1 MAIKQRVIKA
11 SIAGGYNLKHEG
23 IATYY
28 VWYDSGA
35 PSRSEV
41 SGDSLNYTKKSA
53 GGYTNKG
60 ILYSNMNIT
69 GCNGGTT
76 SWCWF
81 QIYFDQTSSY
91 DIGCEALTSGINNA
105 SINGTT
111 INFDPDDD
119 PDDAFDVLFIEPDTI
134 YLQFCRED
142 GSTKTNGLNLKD
154 DSEIILYLG
163 YNVDDPDPPPVPT
176 NFKIS
181 SSSVRPEG
189 SATLSWSGSA
199 DHFEIYRKLNSGSW
213 STDPVYTPE
222 GTTQSVKASSSSGD
236 TYYYRIRAKSG
247 GLFSNYSSTT
257 PSLKAELGQ
266 AGKPSVTINDK
277 TTLYVAQPGSSTY
290 TLKWS
295 APSAGTNNSIINYKI
310 EQSVDNISFSQYGEL
325 LSSGTTSKAVPANST
340 NGASY
345 YYRVLPVNKYGTC
358 TSYSDSVQI
367 KTIGK
372 PTVAKITTAPSNA
385 NISQNFNVQWGNIS
399 SGTGYTISYKL
410 YYVINDTATQIY
422 TGTNTSATVNI
433 SSIANN
439 SQFTLKLETIA
450 TATDGGTISD
460 STTYATTYTKGAAVS
475 FNNKTLIIKND
486 AGTAAAPRAY
496 NTVDLTWNKAT
507 TTDTASGTIKYKIR
521 YKTSSMGEWDD
532 LKKADGNKVENLTV
546 TNYTV
551 SNFSNVV
558 NEGEEARFKILAYQT
573 STQTPAETDTV
584 IITRMEKPRVTGGA
598 ISGTITS
605 TSIPYWF
612 SYEYNIPSEDI
623 NCIVELGYNGT
634 YGGVSQTHILS
645 QSTGTIQGEDTKLTF
660 SLVSGNTSSSAVIK
674 ALYTKVIT
682 NHYVKPD
689 GTLRITLSSIS
700 VPACSTTYLIPFKYN
715 FKMPITSGTFTAG
728 YNQNKNFYNPGDTIN
743 LRCTAPNWKDAAGGT
758 TGAKSITYTYKGNNK
773 EGQSISAG
781 TTKTDIAPAA
791 STDFSL
797 VYTLYTTITY
807 ADDFDTVEVD
817 SNSINIARWNNTDI
831 AVLSSV
837 IKTNSSISGFL
848 VLPELLCASGQYAN
862 LSKVVYT
869 IYSQQTKQPVSTEL
883 TNVTLTRT
891 EAQAMR
897 ERKFDFTDESTGDLS
912 YYATIIFTN
921 TSGGE
926 ISKTTATYLIR
937 SAGVPIAIRKGRI
950 GINVGSATFIEETDV
965 SKNSALYI
973 ASNNDTASIL
983 ELSAGSNSINPYF
996 INFLKGNEDYGK
1008 IFFNESDSL
1017 LHCDKWYYPVTKVNE
1032 KTGDITLTASDVKA
1046 RPETWMPTAEEVA
1059 TAGTGISI
1067 SGKTISWSPTA
1078 GTGIDISGKTINN
1091 TGIIN
1096 VETGVTS
1103 GTIKITKNGETTEV
1117 KVAGLGTMAYANTGS
1132 YLAKNNG
1139 AFTGTMTGPTIT
1151 LSGAMSANVIN
1162 GNAIIYTSDGSIPTG
1177 TAKGQ
1182 IWLKKKGT

>member
-1 MAIKQRVIKA
+1 MAIKQRVITALIDGKK
-11 SIAGGYNLKHEG
+11 NLVHNQG
-23 IATYY
+23 AYFWVTS
-28 VWYDSGA
+28 DTGA
-35 PSRSEV
+35 PSRSSV
-41 SGDSLNYTKKSA
+41 SGNKLNYDKKDS
-53 GGYTNKG
+53 GGYLGDG
-60 ILYSNMNIT
+60 ILYSNMNIR
-69 GCNGGTT
+69 GCNGGT
-76 SWCWF
+76 SNWCWF
-81 QIYFDQTSSY
+81 QLYFDKTEDY
-91 DIGCEALTSGINNA
+91 DFATVGLPNGINAANVDGT
-105 SINGTT
+105 SINLDKNDST
-111 INFDPDDD
+111 
-119 PDDAFDVLFIEPDTI
+119 DDAFEALFTPLSIHTSFI
-134 YLQFCRED
+134 YLRILRED
-142 GSTKTNGLNLKD
+142 GKTSTNGVSLTEDAK
-154 DSEIILYLG
+154 ITLYLG
-163 YNVDDPDPPPVPT
+163 YNVDDPDPPSTPT
-176 NFKIS
+176 NFKIAKNS
-181 SSSVRPEG
+181 LPPYSTAELG
-189 SATLSWSGSA
+189 TTLSWS
-199 DHFEIYRKLNSGSW
+199 
-213 STDPVYTPE
+213 
-222 GTTQSVKASSSSGD
+222 ASSNTSLYKIERRIGSNGTWQQID
-236 TYYYRIRAKSG
+236 TTTSTEYTVYPSNQLNEVYYFRVRAYGNSQN
-247 GLFSNYSSTT
+247 SNYTSTV
-257 PSLKAELGQ
+257 SLTAALSQ

-277 TTLYVAQPGSSTY
+277 AILYIAQPGNSTY

-310 EQSVDNISFSQYGEL
+310 EQSVDNISFSQYETL
-325 LSSGTTSKAVPANST
+325 LSSGTTSKAVPANIT

-372 PTVAKITTAPSNA
+372 PTAAKITTAPSNA
-385 NISQNFNVQWGNIS
+385 NISQNFNVQWNSIS
-399 SGTGYTISYKL
+399 NGTGYTISYKL
-410 YYVINDTATQIY
+410 YYVINNAATQIY
-422 TGTNTSATVNI
+422 TGTNTSTTVDV
-433 SSIANN
+433 SSIPNN

-450 TATDGGTISD
+450 TATNGGTISN

-496 NTVDLTWNKAT
+496 NTVDLTWNTAT

-584 IITRMEKPRVTGGA
+584 TITRMEKPRVTGGA
-598 ISGTITS
+598 ISGTITA

-634 YGGVSQTHILS
+634 YGGVSQTHVLS

-660 SLVSGNTSSSAVIK
+660 SLVSGSTSNSAVIK

-689 GTLRITLSSIS
+689 GTLRITLSSTSI
-700 VPACSTTYLIPFKYN
+700 PACSTTYLIPFKYN

-781 TTKTDIAPAA
+781 ITKTDVAPAA

-807 ADDFDTVEVD
+807 ADDSDTVEVD

-837 IKTNSSISGFL
+837 TKTNSSISGFL
-848 VLPELLCASGQYAN
+848 ILPELLCASGQYAN

-883 TNVTLTRT
+883 TNVTLTRA

-897 ERKFDFTDESTGDLS
+897 ERKFDFIDESTGDLS

-921 TSGGE
+921 TSGSE

-937 SAGVPIAIRKGRI
+937 SAGVPIAIRKGRV
-950 GINVGSATFIEETDV
+950 GINVGSATFIEETDA
-965 SKNSALYI
+965 SKNSALYVA
-973 ASNNDTASIL
+973 ASSSASTSAPVIEVSANSGVDSTL
-983 ELSAGSNSINPYF
+983 MKFALGDSSVGVVKSRNQQAITITNLSTTINLNLITSGWSGSSIPYTYKIQNGLITPETFQEVLPSSSISVNALKAYQKANIIGGTQGAGYCNLLCYGTKPTESIP
-996 INFLKGNEDYGK
+996 
-1008 IFFNESDSL
+1008 
-1017 LHCDKWYYPVTKVNE
+1017 
-1032 KTGDITLTASDVKA
+1032 ITL
-1046 RPETWMPTAEEVA
+1046 
-1059 TAGTGISI
+1059 
-1067 SGKTISWSPTA
+1067 
-1078 GTGIDISGKTINN
+1078 
-1091 TGIIN
+1091 IIR
-1096 VETGVTS
+1096 G
-1103 GTIKITKNGETTEV
+1103 G
-1117 KVAGLGTMAYANTGS
+1117 
-1132 YLAKNNG
+1132 
-1139 AFTGTMTGPTIT
+1139 
-1151 LSGAMSANVIN
+1151 
-1162 GNAIIYTSDGSIPTG
+1162 
-1177 TAKGQ
+1177 
-1182 IWLKKKGT
+1182 

>member
-23 IATYY
+23 IAPYY
-28 VWYDSGA
+28 VWYDSGV

-41 SGDSLNYTKKSA
+41 SGDKLNYTKKDS
-53 GGYTNKG
+53 GGYTGNG

-81 QIYFDQTSSY
+81 QIYFRNPDVYGY

-105 SINGTT
+105 SVNGTT

-119 PDDAFDVLFIEPDTI
+119 PDDAFDALFMEPSII

-142 GSTKTNGLNLKD
+142 GSTKTNGLTLKD

-181 SSSVRPEG
+181 NSSVRPGG
-189 SATLSWSGSA
+189 SATLSWGGSA

-213 STDPVYTPE
+213 STNPVYTPE
-222 GTTQSVKASSSSGD
+222 GTTQSVTASSSSGD

-247 GLFSNYSSTT
+247 GLFSDYNSTT

-266 AGKPSVTINDK
+266 AGKPSITINDK
-277 TTLYVAQPGSSTY
+277 TILYVAQPGSSTY

-295 APSAGTNNSIINYKI
+295 TPSAGTNNSITNYKI

-345 YYRVLPVNKYGTC
+345 YYRVLPVNQYGTC
-358 TSYSDSVQI
+358 TSYSDSIQI

-372 PTVAKITTAPSNA
+372 PTAAKITTAPSNA
-385 NISQNFNVQWGNIS
+385 NISQNFNVQWNNIS
-399 SGTGYTISYKL
+399 NGTGYTISYKL
-410 YYVINDTATQIY
+410 YYVINNTATQIY
-422 TGTNTSATVNI
+422 TGTNTSTTVDVSLI
-433 SSIANN
+433 TNN

-496 NTVDLTWNKAT
+496 NTVDLTWNAAA

-532 LKKADGNKVENLTV
+532 LKKVDGNKVENLTV

-551 SNFSNVV
+551 SNFSNIV

-584 IITRMEKPRVTGGA
+584 MITRMEKPRVTGGA

-660 SLVSGNTSSSAVIK
+660 SLVSGSTSSSAVIK
-674 ALYTKVIT
+674 ALYAKVIT

-743 LRCTAPNWKDAAGGT
+743 LRCTAPNWQDAAGGT

-781 TTKTDIAPAA
+781 TTKTDVAPAA

-807 ADDFDTVEVD
+807 ADDSDTVEVD

-837 IKTNSSISGFL
+837 TKTNSSISGFL

-869 IYSQQTKQPVSTEL
+869 IYSQQTKQPVSAEL
-883 TNVTLTRT
+883 TNVTLTRA

-912 YYATIIFTN
+912 YYANIIFTN

-937 SAGVPIAIRKGRI
+937 SAGVPIAIRKGRV
-950 GINVGSATFIEETDV
+950 GINVGSATFIEEIDA
-965 SKNSALYI
+965 SKNSALYVA
-973 ASNNDTASIL
+973 ASSSASTSAPVIEVSANSGVDSTLMKFALGDSSVGVVKSRNQQAITITNLSTTINLNLTASGWDGSSIPYTYKIQNGL
-983 ELSAGSNSINPYF
+983 ITSETFQEVLPSNSISVNA
-996 INFLKGNEDYGK
+996 LKAYQKANIIGGTQGAGYCNLLCYGTK
-1008 IFFNESDSL
+1008 PTESI
-1017 LHCDKWYYPVTKVNE
+1017 P
-1032 KTGDITLTASDVKA
+1032 ITL
-1046 RPETWMPTAEEVA
+1046 
-1059 TAGTGISI
+1059 
-1067 SGKTISWSPTA
+1067 
-1078 GTGIDISGKTINN
+1078 
-1091 TGIIN
+1091 IIR
-1096 VETGVTS
+1096 G
-1103 GTIKITKNGETTEV
+1103 G
-1117 KVAGLGTMAYANTGS
+1117 
-1132 YLAKNNG
+1132 
-1139 AFTGTMTGPTIT
+1139 
-1151 LSGAMSANVIN
+1151 
-1162 GNAIIYTSDGSIPTG
+1162 
-1177 TAKGQ
+1177 
-1182 IWLKKKGT
+1182 

>member
-1 MAIKQRVIKA
+1 MAIKQRVITALINGKK
-11 SIAGGYNLKHEG
+11 NLVHG
-23 IATYY
+23 QGAYFWVTS
-28 VWYDSGA
+28 DTGA
-35 PSRSEV
+35 PSRNSV
-41 SGDSLNYTKKSA
+41 SGDKLNYDKKDS
-53 GGYTNKG
+53 GGYLGDG
-60 ILYSNMNIT
+60 ILYSNMNIR
-69 GCNGGTT
+69 GCNGGT
-76 SWCWF
+76 SNQCWF
-81 QIYFDQTSSY
+81 QLYFDKTEDY
-91 DIGCEALTSGINNA
+91 DFATVGLPNGINAANVGGT
-105 SINGTT
+105 SINLDK
-111 INFDPDDD
+111 NDSA
-119 PDDAFDVLFIEPDTI
+119 DDAFNALFTPLSIYNSFI
-134 YLQFCRED
+134 YLKILRGD
-142 GSTKTNGLNLKD
+142 GKTSTNGVSLTEDAK
-154 DSEIILYLG
+154 ITLYLG
-163 YNVDDPDPPPVPT
+163 YNVDDPDPPSTPT
-176 NFKIS
+176 NFKIAKNS
-181 SSSVRPEG
+181 LPPYSTAELG
-189 SATLSWSGSA
+189 TTLSWS
-199 DHFEIYRKLNSGSW
+199 
-213 STDPVYTPE
+213 
-222 GTTQSVKASSSSGD
+222 ASSNASSYKIERKIGSNGTWQQID
-236 TYYYRIRAKSG
+236 TTTSTQYIVYPSNQLNEVYYFRVRAYGNSQN
-247 GLFSNYSSTT
+247 SNYTSEV
-257 PSLKAELGQ
+257 SLTAALSQ
-266 AGKPSVTINDK
+266 AGKPTITINNK
-277 TTLYVAQPGSSTY
+277 ATLYVAQPGSSTY

-310 EQSVDNISFSQYGEL
+310 EWSVDNISFSQYGEL

-372 PTVAKITTAPSNA
+372 PTAAKITTAPSNA

-422 TGTNTSATVNI
+422 TGTNTSTTIDI

-460 STTYATTYTKGAAVS
+460 SATYATTYTKGAAVS

-521 YKTSSMGEWDD
+521 YKTSSMGEWTD

-634 YGGVSQTHILS
+634 YGGISQTHILS

-781 TTKTDIAPAA
+781 TTKTDVVPAA

-807 ADDFDTVEVD
+807 ADDSDTVEVD

-837 IKTNSSISGFL
+837 TKTNSSISGFL

-891 EAQAMR
+891 EAQAVR

-937 SAGVPIAIRKGRI
+937 SAGVPIAIRKGRV
-950 GINVGSATFIEETDV
+950 GINVGSATFVEETDV
-965 SKNSALYI
+965 SKNSALYVA
-973 ASNNDTASIL
+973 ASSSASTSAPVIEVSANSGVDSTLMKFALGDSSVGVVKSRNQQAITITNLSTTINLNLTASGWSGSSIPYTYKIQNGL
-983 ELSAGSNSINPYF
+983 ITSETFQEVLPSNSISVNA
-996 INFLKGNEDYGK
+996 LKAYQKANIIGGTQGAGYCNLLCYGTK
-1008 IFFNESDSL
+1008 PTESI
-1017 LHCDKWYYPVTKVNE
+1017 P
-1032 KTGDITLTASDVKA
+1032 ITL
-1046 RPETWMPTAEEVA
+1046 
-1059 TAGTGISI
+1059 
-1067 SGKTISWSPTA
+1067 
-1078 GTGIDISGKTINN
+1078 
-1091 TGIIN
+1091 IIR
-1096 VETGVTS
+1096 G
-1103 GTIKITKNGETTEV
+1103 G
-1117 KVAGLGTMAYANTGS
+1117 
-1132 YLAKNNG
+1132 
-1139 AFTGTMTGPTIT
+1139 
-1151 LSGAMSANVIN
+1151 
-1162 GNAIIYTSDGSIPTG
+1162 
-1177 TAKGQ
+1177 
-1182 IWLKKKGT
+1182 

>member
-1 MAIKQRVIKA
+1 MAIKQRVITALIDGKK
-11 SIAGGYNLKHEG
+11 NLVHNQG
-23 IATYY
+23 AYFWVTS
-28 VWYDSGA
+28 DTGA
-35 PSRSEV
+35 PSRSSV
-41 SGDSLNYTKKSA
+41 SGNKLNYDKKDS
-53 GGYTNKG
+53 GGYLGDG
-60 ILYSNMNIT
+60 ILYSNMNIR
-69 GCNGGTT
+69 GCNGGT
-76 SWCWF
+76 SNWCWF
-81 QIYFDQTSSY
+81 QLYFDKTEDY
-91 DIGCEALTSGINNA
+91 DFATVGLPNGINAANVDGT
-105 SINGTT
+105 SINLDKNDST
-111 INFDPDDD
+111 
-119 PDDAFDVLFIEPDTI
+119 DDAFEALFTPLSIHTSFI
-134 YLQFCRED
+134 YLRILRED
-142 GSTKTNGLNLKD
+142 GKTSTNGVSLTEDAK
-154 DSEIILYLG
+154 ITLYLG
-163 YNVDDPDPPPVPT
+163 YNVDDPDPPSTPT
-176 NFKIS
+176 NFKIAKNS
-181 SSSVRPEG
+181 LPPYSTAELG
-189 SATLSWSGSA
+189 TTLSWS
-199 DHFEIYRKLNSGSW
+199 
-213 STDPVYTPE
+213 
-222 GTTQSVKASSSSGD
+222 ASSNTSLYKIERRIGSNGTWQQID
-236 TYYYRIRAKSG
+236 TTTSTEYTVYPSNQLNEVYYFRVRAYGNSQN
-247 GLFSNYSSTT
+247 SNYTSTV
-257 PSLKAELGQ
+257 SLTAALSQ

-277 TTLYVAQPGSSTY
+277 AILYIAQPGNSTY

-295 APSAGTNNSIINYKI
+295 VPSAGTNNSIINYKI
-310 EQSVDNISFSQYGEL
+310 EQSVDNISFSQYETL
-325 LSSGTTSKAVPANST
+325 LSSGTTSKAVPANTT

-372 PTVAKITTAPSNA
+372 PTAAKITTAPSNA
-385 NISQNFNVQWGNIS
+385 NISQNFNVQWNSIS
-399 SGTGYTISYKL
+399 NGTGYTISYKL
-410 YYVINDTATQIY
+410 YYVINNAATQIY
-422 TGTNTSATVNI
+422 TGTNTSTTVDV
-433 SSIANN
+433 SSIPNN

-450 TATDGGTISD
+450 TATNGGTISN

-496 NTVDLTWNKAT
+496 NTVDLTWNTAT

-584 IITRMEKPRVTGGA
+584 TITRMEKPRVTGGA
-598 ISGTITS
+598 ISGTITA

-634 YGGVSQTHILS
+634 YGGVSQTHVLS

-660 SLVSGNTSSSAVIK
+660 SLVSGSTSNSAVIK

-689 GTLRITLSSIS
+689 GTLRITLSSTSI
-700 VPACSTTYLIPFKYN
+700 PACSTTYLIPFKYN

-781 TTKTDIAPAA
+781 ITKTDVAPAA

-807 ADDFDTVEVD
+807 ADDSDTVEVD

-837 IKTNSSISGFL
+837 TKTNSSISGFL
-848 VLPELLCASGQYAN
+848 ILPELLCASGQYAN

-883 TNVTLTRT
+883 TNVTLTRA

-897 ERKFDFTDESTGDLS
+897 ERKFDFIDESTGDLS

-921 TSGGE
+921 TSGSE

-937 SAGVPIAIRKGRI
+937 SAGVPIAIRKGRV
-950 GINVGSATFIEETDV
+950 GINVGSATFIEETDA
-965 SKNSALYI
+965 SKNSALYVA
-973 ASNNDTASIL
+973 ASSSASTSAPVIEVSANSGVDSTL
-983 ELSAGSNSINPYF
+983 MKFALGDSSVGVVKSRNQQAITITNLSTTINLNLTTSGWSGSSIPYTYKIQNGLITPETFQEVLPSSSISVNALKAYQKANIIGGTQGAGYCNLLCYGTKPTESIP
-996 INFLKGNEDYGK
+996 
-1008 IFFNESDSL
+1008 
-1017 LHCDKWYYPVTKVNE
+1017 
-1032 KTGDITLTASDVKA
+1032 ITL
-1046 RPETWMPTAEEVA
+1046 
-1059 TAGTGISI
+1059 
-1067 SGKTISWSPTA
+1067 
-1078 GTGIDISGKTINN
+1078 
-1091 TGIIN
+1091 IIR
-1096 VETGVTS
+1096 G
-1103 GTIKITKNGETTEV
+1103 G
-1117 KVAGLGTMAYANTGS
+1117 
-1132 YLAKNNG
+1132 
-1139 AFTGTMTGPTIT
+1139 
-1151 LSGAMSANVIN
+1151 
-1162 GNAIIYTSDGSIPTG
+1162 
-1177 TAKGQ
+1177 
-1182 IWLKKKGT
+1182 